1 MLVLFWEFGYFMNIK
16 DTLEASKKNIDEAVR
31 RVLVEISE
39 SGADIMKKLDRISE
53 TRELLRGLD
62 LQSYTLQREI
72 ESTVSELIEKSGRHI
87 IT

>member
-1 MLVLFWEFGYFMNIK
+1 MWIFHEYKGHPY
-16 DTLEASKKNIDEAVR
+16 ASKKNIDEAVR